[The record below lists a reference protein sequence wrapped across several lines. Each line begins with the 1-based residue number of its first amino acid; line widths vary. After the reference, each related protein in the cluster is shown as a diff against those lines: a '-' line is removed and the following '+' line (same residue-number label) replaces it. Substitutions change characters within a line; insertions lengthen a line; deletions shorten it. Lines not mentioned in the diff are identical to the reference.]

1 MTANNVKNENMD
13 NLPKFEPESPIDWS
27 NTDEGRKNFQKLT
40 DDSDNLLENLR
51 GCMND
56 SLDFK
61 ESKASFRRL
70 HKDLERSLVGGQD
83 ISDLCKERQLVLK
96 RSSENT
102 QKNTVQKYETETED
116 VNHNEKDLQNR
127 HEDED
132 NGWAQRVKCGHLP
145 MSERKKDPESSKF
158 LLKWPLSLKPVPE
171 KTHNEDTETFE
182 DDAQKNVSSPL
193 TAPKFSFRRWTNS
206 EIKTDPE
213 FSKYLLKW
221 PPEDS
226 TIKLAPKTSAR
237 SNEGPE
243 NCKEDIQKKMSSP
256 PGGPKFSFRKR
267 SDSEI
272 KTDPEFS
279 KYLLKWP
286 PE

>member
-1 MTANNVKNENMD
+1 M
-13 NLPKFEPESPIDWS
+13 
-27 NTDEGRKNFQKLT
+27 FQKLT
-40 DDSDNLLENLR
+40 DDSDNLPENLC

-56 SLDFK
+56 SLDFE
-61 ESKASFRRL
+61 ESKAFFPQL
-70 HKDLERSLVGGQD
+70 HKDLESSLVGGQD
-83 ISDLCKERQLVLK
+83 ISDLCKERQFMLK

-132 NGWAQRVKCGHLP
+132 NDWAQGVKRGHLP
-145 MSERKKDPESSKF
+145 KSERKKDPESSKF

-171 KTHNEDTETFE
+171 KTYDKDTETFE
-182 DDAQKNVSSPL
+182 NDAQKNVSSPP

-206 EIKTDPE
+206 EIKNDPD

-226 TIKLAPKTSAR
+226 AINPVPKTSAT

-243 NCKEDIQKKMSSP
+243 NCIEDIKKKMSSP
-256 PGGPKFSFRKR
+256 PGGPKFSFRKHT
-267 SDSEI
+267 DSEI
-272 KTDPEFS
+272 KNNPEVS
-279 KYLLKWP
+279 KFLLKWP